1 MAFRSIRLHA
11 QHQANR
17 HYSLP
22 APTHSTSLD
31 ISLTHPFKI
40 TFKWL
45 RDLSNPLPDTSSAV
59 PLREAVRIATEEFG
73 ILQGT
78 AANPGINGG
87 AEGDRTL
94 DLRIAHGTL
103 TRKINKLLRSWRV
116 TKGLKPG

>member
-17 HYSLP
+17 HCSLP

-78 AANPGINGG
+78 AATLELMVERKGIEPSTF
-87 AEGDRTL
+87 ALRT
-94 DLRIAHGTL
+94 R
-103 TRKINKLLRSWRV
+103 RS
-116 TKGLKPG
+116 PS